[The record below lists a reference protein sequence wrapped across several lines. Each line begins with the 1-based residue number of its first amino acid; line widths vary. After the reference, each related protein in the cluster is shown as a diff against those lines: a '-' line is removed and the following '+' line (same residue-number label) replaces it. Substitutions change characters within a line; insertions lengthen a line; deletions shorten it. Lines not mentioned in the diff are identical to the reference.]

1 MKVLTTGYWPTPQQV
16 QTAVQLPVT
25 AQAAFEEFKM
35 FYLNRH
41 TGRQLTLQGNMGDA
55 ELNAVFYPKKREAE
69 NPDQPSTSDPA
80 PVKERKHILAVS
92 KTKSWPTRKNLFSAQ
107 HIKCAFL
114 LHSINEKVGHLKSSL
129 QKQVTK
135 QLNQDQIDKIIFRY
149 SRKRMQSSSDVN
161 DSW

>member
-55 ELNAVFYPKKREAE
+55 ELNAVFYPKKRETE
-69 NPDQPSTSDPA
+69 NPDQPTTSDSA
-80 PVKERKHILAVS
+80 PVKERKHILAV
-92 KTKSWPTRKNLFSAQ
+92 RQLDCQKNQNLNELFSVQ

-114 LHSINEKVGHLKSSL
+114 LHLINARVGRLKS
-129 QKQVTK
+129 
-135 QLNQDQIDKIIFRY
+135 
-149 SRKRMQSSSDVN
+149 
-161 DSW
+161 

>member
-55 ELNAVFYPKKREAE
+55 ELNAVFYPKKRETE

-92 KTKSWPTRKNLFSAQ
+92 KAYKLYDIIYTPRHAHHKNSLVLN
-107 HIKCAFL
+107 IPNV
-114 LHSINEKVGHLKSSL
+114 HSYCI
-129 QKQVTK
+129 Q
-135 QLNQDQIDKIIFRY
+135 
-149 SRKRMQSSSDVN
+149 
-161 DSW
+161 

>member
-69 NPDQPSTSDPA
+69 NADQPTTSDPA

-92 KTKSWPTRKNLFSAQ
+92 KTKSWPPRKNSLVLNISNV
-107 HIKCAFL
+107 
-114 LHSINEKVGHLKSSL
+114 HSYCI
-129 QKQVTK
+129 Q
-135 QLNQDQIDKIIFRY
+135 
-149 SRKRMQSSSDVN
+149 
-161 DSW
+161 

>member
-55 ELNAVFYPKKREAE
+55 ELNAVFYPKKRETE

-92 KTKSWPTRKNLFSAQ
+92 KAYNFHPKSCPS
-107 HIKCAFL
+107 
-114 LHSINEKVGHLKSSL
+114 
-129 QKQVTK
+129 
-135 QLNQDQIDKIIFRY
+135 
-149 SRKRMQSSSDVN
+149 
-161 DSW
+161 

>member
-16 QTAVQLPVT
+16 QTAVQLTVT

-55 ELNAVFYPKKREAE
+55 ELNAVFYPKKRETE

-92 KTKSWPTRKNLFSAQ
+92 KACN
-107 HIKCAFL
+107 
-114 LHSINEKVGHLKSSL
+114 LKSCPTIKHSL
-129 QKQVTK
+129 V
-135 QLNQDQIDKIIFRY
+135 LNIPNVHSYCIQ
-149 SRKRMQSSSDVN
+149 
-161 DSW
+161 

>member
-55 ELNAVFYPKKREAE
+55 ELNAVFYPKKRETE
-69 NPDQPSTSDPA
+69 NPDQPTTSDPA
-80 PVKERKHILAVS
+80 PVKERKHILAVRTFVCNRFI
-92 KTKSWPTRKNLFSAQ
+92 KRLFSVQ

-114 LHSINEKVGHLKSSL
+114 LHSINEKVGLLKS
-129 QKQVTK
+129 
-135 QLNQDQIDKIIFRY
+135 
-149 SRKRMQSSSDVN
+149 
-161 DSW
+161 